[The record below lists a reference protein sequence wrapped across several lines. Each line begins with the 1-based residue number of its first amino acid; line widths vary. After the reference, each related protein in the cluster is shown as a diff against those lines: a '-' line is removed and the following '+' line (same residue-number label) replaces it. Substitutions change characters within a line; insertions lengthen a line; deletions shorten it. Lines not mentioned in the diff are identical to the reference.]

1 MLKALRLEQIMQSTA
16 NCFKNERIEDN
27 YKDPSWEGALST
39 MIIVFALVAVFIFGF
54 LVTIHEVGHFL
65 AARLCGVRV
74 NEFSVG
80 MGPCLCHRETDETQ
94 YSIRLLPIG
103 GFCALE
109 GQDEDS
115 GDRRSFTRQSFWKKF
130 VILSAGSFM
139 NLLAGMIIIAML
151 FAGASGF
158 YVDQISGFSE
168 DFPLEGESG
177 LMVGDVFYKVDGW
190 RTYLRGDA
198 AMLLGF
204 NDGQGVDI
212 EVIRNGKKIVLEDL
226 PLYRGTYDG
235 QPGRFGLLIGEMQIP
250 TSFLTKLRF
259 IGYQTLDFIQQMWFS
274 LVQLVRGTMGVKE
287 LSGPVGI
294 VSIITEVGTASESA
308 VSAARNIA
316 YFAALIA
323 INLAVM
329 NMLPIPAL
337 DGGRIFF
344 LLVDA
349 VVLLLFKRKVPEKWQ
364 AAINAVCFMLLMGMM
379 VLVTLHDVTKLII

>member
-1 MLKALRLEQIMQSTA
+1 MLTALRLEQIMQSTA

-54 LVTIHEVGHFL
+54 LVAIHEVGHFL

-74 NEFSVG
+74 NEFSIG
-80 MGPCLCHRETDETQ
+80 MGPCLWHRETDETQ

-198 AMLLGF
+198 AMLLSF

-226 PLYRGTYDG
+226 SLYRGTYDG
-235 QPGRFGLLIGEMQIP
+235 QSGRFGLLIGEMQIP

-274 LVQLVRGTMGVKE
+274 LVQLARGTMGVQE

-308 VSAARNIA
+308 ASAARDIA

-349 VVLLLFKRKVPEKWQ
+349 AALLLFRRKVPEKWQ
-364 AAINAVCFMLLMGMM
+364 AAVNAACFMLLMGMM
-379 VLVTLHDVTKLII
+379 VLVTLHDVTKLIM

>member
-1 MLKALRLEQIMQSTA
+1 MLTALRLEQIMQSTA

-54 LVTIHEVGHFL
+54 LVAIHEVGHFL

-74 NEFSVG
+74 NEFSIG
-80 MGPCLCHRETDETQ
+80 MGPCLWHRETDETQ

-198 AMLLGF
+198 AMLLSF

-226 PLYRGTYDG
+226 SLYRGTYDG
-235 QPGRFGLLIGEMQIP
+235 QSGRFGLLIGEMQIP

-274 LVQLVRGTMGVKE
+274 LVQLVRGTMGVQE

-308 VSAARNIA
+308 ASAARNIA

-379 VLVTLHDVTKLII
+379 VLVTLHDVTKLIM

>member
-1 MLKALRLEQIMQSTA
+1 MSFVYVLAGI
-16 NCFKNERIEDN
+16 
-27 YKDPSWEGALST
+27 
-39 MIIVFALVAVFIFGF
+39 FIFGF
-54 LVTIHEVGHFL
+54 LVAIHELGHFL

-74 NEFSVG
+74 NEFSIG
-80 MGPCLCHRETDETQ
+80 MGPLLWRRETGETR
-94 YSIRLLPIG
+94 YSLRLLPIG

-109 GQDEDS
+109 GEDGDTGDE
-115 GDRRSFTRQSFWKKF
+115 RSFTRQGFWKKL
-130 VILSAGSFM
+130 VILAAGSFM
-139 NLLAGMIIIAML
+139 NLLAGIAVIACI
-151 FAGASGF
+151 FATASGF
-158 YVDQISGFSE
+158 YVDQVAGFSE
-168 DFPLEGESG
+168 GFPLEGENG
-177 LMVGDVFYKVDGW
+177 LMEGDIFYKIDGW

-198 AMLLGF
+198 AMLLSF

-235 QPGRFGLLIGEMQIP
+235 QSGRFGLLIGEMQIP

-349 VVLLLFKRKVPEKWQ
+349 VVLLLFRRKVPEKWQ
-364 AAINAVCFMLLMGMM
+364 AAVNAACFMLLMGMM
-379 VLVTLHDVTKLII
+379 ALVTLHDVTKLVM

>member
-1 MLKALRLEQIMQSTA
+1 MS
-16 NCFKNERIEDN
+16 
-27 YKDPSWEGALST
+27 
-39 MIIVFALVAVFIFGF
+39 IVFILAAIFIFGF
-54 LVTIHEVGHFL
+54 LVTIHELGHFL

-74 NEFSVG
+74 TEFSIG
-80 MGPCLCHRETDETQ
+80 MGPCLWHWETDETQ

-103 GFCALE
+103 GFCALD
-109 GQDEDS
+109 GQGEDS
-115 GDRRSFTRQSFWKKF
+115 GDKRSFTRQGFWKKF
-130 VILSAGSFM
+130 AILSAGSFM
-139 NLLAGMIIIAML
+139 NFLAGVIIIAVI

-158 YVDQISGFSE
+158 SVDQISGFSE
-168 DFPLEGESG
+168 GFPLEGENG
-177 LMVGDVFYKVDGW
+177 LMVGDVFYKIDGW

-198 AMLLGF
+198 AMFLSF

-212 EVIRNGKKIVLEDL
+212 EVIRGGKKVVLENL

-235 QPGRFGLLIGEMQIP
+235 QPGRFGLLIGEMHTP
-250 TSFLTKLRF
+250 ASFLTNLRF

-274 LVQLVRGTMGVKE
+274 VSQIVRGTMGVKD

-294 VSIITEVGTASESA
+294 VSIITEVGTSSESA
-308 VSAARNIA
+308 ASAVQDIA

-349 VVLLLFKRKVPEKWQ
+349 AAFLLFKRKVPEKWQ
-364 AAINAVCFMLLMGMM
+364 AAVNAVCFVLLMGMM
-379 VLVTLHDVTKLII
+379 ALVTLQDVTKLIW

>member
-1 MLKALRLEQIMQSTA
+1 
-16 NCFKNERIEDN
+16 
-27 YKDPSWEGALST
+27 

-54 LVTIHEVGHFL
+54 LVAIHEVGHFL

-74 NEFSVG
+74 NEFSIG
-80 MGPCLCHRETDETQ
+80 MGPCLWHRETDETQ

-115 GDRRSFTRQSFWKKF
+115 GDRRSFTCQSFWKKF

-168 DFPLEGESG
+168 GFPLEGESG
-177 LMVGDVFYKVDGW
+177 LMVGDVFYKIDGW

-198 AMLLGF
+198 AMLLSF

-235 QPGRFGLLIGEMQIP
+235 QSGRFGLLIGEMQIP

-274 LVQLVRGTMGVKE
+274 LVQLARGTMGVQE

-308 VSAARNIA
+308 ASAARDIA

-379 VLVTLHDVTKLII
+379 VLVTLHDVTKLIM

>member
-1 MLKALRLEQIMQSTA
+1 
-16 NCFKNERIEDN
+16 
-27 YKDPSWEGALST
+27 

-54 LVTIHEVGHFL
+54 LVAIHEVGHFL

-74 NEFSVG
+74 NEFSIG
-80 MGPCLCHRETDETQ
+80 MGPCLWHRETDETQ

-168 DFPLEGESG
+168 GFPLEGESG
-177 LMVGDVFYKVDGW
+177 LMVGDVFYKIDGW

-198 AMLLGF
+198 AMLLSF

-226 PLYRGTYDG
+226 SLYCGTYDG
-235 QPGRFGLLIGEMQIP
+235 QSGRFGLLIGEMQIP

-274 LVQLVRGTMGVKE
+274 LVQLARGTMGVQE

-308 VSAARNIA
+308 ASAARDIA

-379 VLVTLHDVTKLII
+379 VLVTLHDVTKLIM